1 MSEQDANEQ
10 FGNFDN
16 NESEGYESQS
26 NSDFASGT
34 DGGFESQPSEQQS
47 FGGGNE
53 SGQESYGGES
63 QGESYGH
70 DEESGQESFGK
81 DEGQPYG
88 SDPGQ
93 ESLGDSQSGQAYGN
107 NESQFGSQEQ
117 EEGF

>member
-26 NSDFASGT
+26 NSDFDSGSN
-34 DGGFESQPSEQQS
+34 GGFERQPSEQPS
-47 FGGGNE
+47 FGGGIE

-70 DEESGQESFGK
+70 DEESGQESFG
-81 DEGQPYG
+81 
-88 SDPGQ
+88 
-93 ESLGDSQSGQAYGN
+93 
-107 NESQFGSQEQ
+107 
-117 EEGF
+117 

>member
-53 SGQESYGGES
+53 SGQ
-63 QGESYGH
+63 
-70 DEESGQESFGK
+70 
-81 DEGQPYG
+81 
-88 SDPGQ
+88 
-93 ESLGDSQSGQAYGN
+93 
-107 NESQFGSQEQ
+107 
-117 EEGF
+117 

>member
-26 NSDFASGT
+26 NSDFDSGSN
-34 DGGFESQPSEQQS
+34 GGFERQPSEQQS
-47 FGGGNE
+47 FGGGN
-53 SGQESYGGES
+53 
-63 QGESYGH
+63 
-70 DEESGQESFGK
+70 ESGQESFGK

>member
-26 NSDFASGT
+26 NSDFDSGSN
-34 DGGFESQPSEQQS
+34 GGFERQPSEQQS

-53 SGQESYGGES
+53 SGQES
-63 QGESYGH
+63 
-70 DEESGQESFGK
+70 
-81 DEGQPYG
+81 
-88 SDPGQ
+88 
-93 ESLGDSQSGQAYGN
+93 LGDSQPGQAYGN

>member
-1 MSEQDANEQ
+1 MADLKDSRQN
-10 FGNFDN
+10 
-16 NESEGYESQS
+16 
-26 NSDFASGT
+26 T
-34 DGGFESQPSEQQS
+34 S

-107 NESQFGSQEQ
+107 NESQFGSQNRKRGSRELAAWQ
-117 EEGF
+117 TLLPRGIVAHSPVGHN